1 MNNPKK
7 ILIFSHAYFPHWVGG
22 AEIALKEITN
32 RISPEAC
39 EFHLVTLGSIE
50 PTFEQM
56 GNITVHRLRIF
67 GSFGRG
73 GICHTIAKYL
83 FIPVAFFKG
92 LQLQKKQQF
101 DVFWTLMATYGGF
114 SALFMKLAYPK
125 KEFVLTLQ
133 EGDPIEYIMGRL
145 GIFKPLYRAIFSHAD
160 KVQVISNYLA
170 QFARDMGFKGEPI
183 VIPNGVDIEHFSK
196 QIDKKVIEK
205 KEGDIILITASRLV
219 KKNAVGDIISA
230 LALLPE
236 NYKLLIAG
244 TGELESSYKL
254 KAKNYKLDD
263 RISFLG
269 YISHEQLPAYL
280 QQSDIFIR
288 PSLSEGLGNAFL
300 EAMTAGIPVIATPV
314 GGIPDF
320 LTDGETGIFC
330 EPNNP
335 ESIVRAIM
343 RLEDI
348 ELRNRIISNAQSMV
362 RNTYSWNLVAK
373 AMCDILK
380 S

>member
-1 MNNPKK
+1 M
-7 ILIFSHAYFPHWVGG
+7 
-22 AEIALKEITN
+22 
-32 RISPEAC
+32 
-39 EFHLVTLGSIE
+39 
-50 PTFEQM
+50 
-56 GNITVHRLRIF
+56 
-67 GSFGRG
+67 
-73 GICHTIAKYL
+73 
-83 FIPVAFFKG
+83 
-92 LQLQKKQQF
+92 
-101 DVFWTLMATYGGF
+101 
-114 SALFMKLAYPK
+114 
-125 KEFVLTLQ
+125 TLQ
-133 EGDPIEYIMGRL
+133 EGDPIEYILGRL
-145 GIFKPLYRAIFSHAD
+145 GIFKPLYRAIFTHAD

-170 QFARDMGFKGEPI
+170 QFARDMGFRGEPV

-196 QIDKKVIEK
+196 TTSEKVVEK
-205 KEGDIILITASRLV
+205 KEGDIILITCSRLV
-219 KKNAVGDIISA
+219 TKNAVGDIISA

-244 TGELESSYKL
+244 VGDLESFYKL
-254 KAKNYKLDD
+254 KAKNYKLED

-269 YISHEQLPAYL
+269 FIAHEQLPAYL

-300 EAMTAGIPVIATPV
+300 EAMASGIPVIATPV

-320 LTDGETGIFC
+320 LTDSETGIFC

-343 RLEDI
+343 RLEDAD
-348 ELRNRIISNAQSMV
+348 LRNRIISNAQSMV
-362 RNTYSWNLVAK
+362 RSTYSWNLVAK